1 MKFFPWDKWKRYR
14 FVLLSF
20 FHLLNFIFTFF
31 STFVMDAFK
40 RVYSNEDTA
49 TKAIPYFWENFDAE
63 NYSIWFC
70 EYKYPEELTL
80 TFMSCNLISG
90 TTYLIFSSIPD
101 GLKLWLISC
110 FQVCFKDWK
119 NWRRM
124 LSHPCAFLGPTI
136 IQQFLAY
143 GFGVAMN

>member
-1 MKFFPWDKWKRYR
+1 
-14 FVLLSF
+14 
-20 FHLLNFIFTFF
+20 
-31 STFVMDAFK
+31 MDAFK

-101 GLKLWLISC
+101 GLKL
-110 FQVCFKDWK
+110 
-119 NWRRM
+119 
-124 LSHPCAFLGPTI
+124 
-136 IQQFLAY
+136 
-143 GFGVAMN
+143 